1 MHRPSIARL
10 ASLAALFAGLGKG
23 GGMEAMAPAAQE
35 AGLSFAEL
43 AAVLKPIRQRG
54 AGKRSTLYDPIRE
67 AKRVSGSYL
76 ARQQLKK
83 RWLEGKKVPR
93 DFAAAM
99 EAAVER
105 RAPINARRVYRA
117 RRSEGHSVE
126 SAKAL
131 AGLSMMGAS

>member
-10 ASLAALFAGLGKG
+10 ASLAAMFAGLGKG
-23 GGMEAMAPAAQE
+23 GGMEVMAPAAQE
-35 AGLSFAEL
+35 AGLSLAEL
-43 AAVLKPIRQRG
+43 AAVMKPLRRTG
-54 AGKRSTLYDPIRE
+54 PGKASKLYNPIRE
-67 AKRVSGSYL
+67 AKRVSGAYL

-83 RWLEGKKVPR
+83 RWLEGKKVPA
-93 DFAAAM
+93 DFAAGM
-99 EAAVER
+99 QAAAER

-131 AGLSMMGAS
+131 AGLSMMGAV